1 MGAFRECLQ
10 LFSVFFFIGSV
21 TFGGGLA
28 MLPILERELIKKRGW
43 MTSEELVDY
52 FAIGQVTPGIVAVNV
67 ATFIGHK
74 RKGIPGAFLTTAGVV
89 APSVIVITALAM
101 FLENFAEIL
110 WVQRA
115 LRGINVVVAVLLV
128 SAVWG
133 IGKKTVYDRIT
144 AAVACGAFVAIAVF
158 DVPALFVVLIS
169 AVLGLLVKFRDWRPR
184 GPRPPD
190 APISP

>member
-1 MGAFRECLQ
+1 MQAFREYLD
-10 LFSVFFFIGSV
+10 LFSVFFRIGAV

-43 MTSEELVDY
+43 MTAEKLVDY
-52 FAIGQVTPGIVAVNV
+52 FAIGQATPGIVAVNV

-74 RKGIPGAFLTTAGVV
+74 RKGILGGIVTTAGVV
-89 APSVIVITALAM
+89 TPSVIVITALAL
-101 FLENFAEIL
+101 FLDNFTEIQ

-133 IGKKTVYDRIT
+133 LGRKTVYDWVT
-144 AAVACGAFVAIAVF
+144 AAIASAAFVSIAVF
-158 DVPALFVVLIS
+158 DVSAIVVVVSS
-169 AVLGLLVKFRDWRPR
+169 AMLGLLVKFRDWRPR
-184 GPRPPD
+184 SPRPPHLPD
-190 APISP
+190 

>member
-1 MGAFRECLQ
+1 MSAFLEYFG
-10 LFSVFFFIGSV
+10 LFRVFFFIGSV

-43 MTSEELVDY
+43 MTGDELVDY

-67 ATFIGHK
+67 ATFVGYK
-74 RKGIPGAFLTTAGVV
+74 RKGIVGAIVTTAGVV
-89 APSVIVITALAM
+89 TPSVIVITALAM
-101 FLENFAEIL
+101 FLENFSEIL

-144 AAVACGAFVAIAVF
+144 AAVACAAFVAIALF
-158 DVPALFVVLIS
+158 DAPAILVVLSS

-184 GPRPPD
+184 DTRPPS
-190 APISP
+190 SP